1 MLVLMGIYDY
11 FGGLQRGAPLI
22 SSLNGVILKNYDV
35 KGLHETEEACV

>member
-1 MLVLMGIYDY
+1 MTILESYNMVP
-11 FGGLQRGAPLI
+11 PLI